1 MIYKFSTTRLLKI
14 YIKHLEEMSIVAEAI
29 SNIFKPDKMNYVK
42 NKYKKQGIADE
53 QMNW

>member
-14 YIKHLEEMSIVAEAI
+14 YIKHLEEMAIVAEAI
-29 SNIFKPDKMNYVK
+29 SNIFKTDKMNYVM
-42 NKYKKQGIADE
+42 NKCKEQGIADE